1 MLLIRLLFFSS
12 FSVGLRRADG
22 FPHGQTA
29 ASSSSGDALFIRV
42 DEFEKRVR
50 ARLGFIIGFRDFALT
65 FGGFLLSRFDRV
77 PFAVVDVE
85 AFDEREDANGALR
98 EGKLEHF

>member
-1 MLLIRLLFFSS
+1 MAKPPPLPRAATHFSS
-12 FSVGLRRADG
+12 SVTNLKTDSL
-22 FPHGQTA
+22 PW
-29 ASSSSGDALFIRV
+29 
-42 DEFEKRVR
+42 
-50 ARLGFIIGFRDFALT
+50 LGFIIGFRDFALT